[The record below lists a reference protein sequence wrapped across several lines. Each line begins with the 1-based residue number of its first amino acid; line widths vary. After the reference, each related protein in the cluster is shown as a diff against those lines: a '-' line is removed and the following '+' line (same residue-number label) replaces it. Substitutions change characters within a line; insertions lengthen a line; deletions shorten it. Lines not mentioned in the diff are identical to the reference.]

1 MKRSPLQHRV
11 DAILDGRRARPK
23 AKRTAAGGYLACPHC
38 GQKDNGFTRREP
50 GVTMVQTVFFDG
62 AEGTVF
68 DTTFDHSRPMGS
80 GTCNECGGVFR
91 VLAEKKAQ
99 P

>member
-1 MKRSPLQHRV
+1 
-11 DAILDGRRARPK
+11 
-23 AKRTAAGGYLACPHC
+23 
-38 GQKDNGFTRREP
+38 
-50 GVTMVQTVFFDG
+50 MVQTVFFDG